1 MLVCIFNHFIRKNI
15 MRRWSI
21 RHPHVSLVAGT
32 IAAIMTMQTASVAA
46 QQSAA
51 DTMIIERSKILTQ
64 PGVFGVFTMFKLRPE
79 WNKVPAAKRMDSAA
93 EVAKLIEKYK
103 DNVLVDL
110 YLTRGLETNSDFFF
124 RINAYDLAKA
134 QTFMREFRSTTIGKN
149 ADFFDTLV
157 GVTKPLNYITKDRS
171 PELNAGLSSATYI
184 GDAPR
189 YVIVIPV
196 KKSAEWW
203 NLSFEQR
210 LKEME
215 SHTVPTL
222 PYLVNVKRKLYHST
236 GLDDIDFITYFETND
251 LIAFNNLLISLA
263 SVPEN
268 KYHVRW
274 GNPTTLGTILSP
286 ENVIKALSE

>member
-1 MLVCIFNHFIRKNI
+1 
-15 MRRWSI
+15 MRRLPI
-21 RHPHVSLVAGT
+21 RNHYAGLVAGV
-32 IAAIMTMQTASVAA
+32 IAAIMFMQASVVAA
-46 QQSAA
+46 QQPVTDA
-51 DTMIIERSKILTQ
+51 TTIERSKILSQ

-79 WNKVPAAKRMDSAA
+79 WSTVSASERMDSAA
-93 EVAKLIEKYK
+93 EITKLIEKHK
-103 DNVLVDL
+103 DNVLVDI
-110 YLTRGLETNSDFFF
+110 YLTRGLETKSDFFV

-134 QTFMREFRSTTIGKN
+134 QTFMREFRATAIGKH
-149 ADFFDTLV
+149 ADVSDTLV
-157 GVTKPLNYITKDRS
+157 GVTKPLNYVTKKNS
-171 PELNAGLSSATYI
+171 PDLNAGLSSATYT

-189 YVIVIPV
+189 YAIVIPV

-215 SHTVPTL
+215 AHTQPTL
-222 PYLVNVKRKLYHST
+222 AYLVNVKRKLYHAT

-286 ENVIKALSE
+286 ENVIKALAE

>member
-1 MLVCIFNHFIRKNI
+1 MMSRL
-15 MRRWSI
+15 
-21 RHPHVSLVAGT
+21 L
-32 IAAIMTMQTASVAA
+32 
-46 QQSAA
+46 
-51 DTMIIERSKILTQ
+51 KILGT
-64 PGVFGVFTMFKLRPE
+64 VATEKIFAILFVLIAFHATMFE
-79 WNKVPAAKRMDSAA
+79 AHAAPVLDSSFGSSGVVRIGVSSGSEDTPSASA
-93 EVAKLIEKYK
+93 LQRDGKSPDL
-103 DNVLVDL
+103 NV
-110 YLTRGLETNSDFFF
+110 
-124 RINAYDLAKA
+124 
-134 QTFMREFRSTTIGKN
+134 
-149 ADFFDTLV
+149 
-157 GVTKPLNYITKDRS
+157 
-171 PELNAGLSSATYI
+171 GLSSATYI

-189 YVIVIPV
+189 YVIVFPV

-215 SHTVPTL
+215 THTLPTL
-222 PYLVNVKRKLYHST
+222 AYLVNVKRKLYHAT

-286 ENVIKALSE
+286 ENVVKALAE